1 MAELDTTDWSK
12 VPDGVTED
20 EPRYALDS
28 KLHVQFYLK
37 PVLLIR
43 ESENE
48 GRPIYHDVEH
58 IRILTPGDKLSIID
72 RVASSDD
79 KSRFAAHY
87 DKFKAGRGSEV
98 VGTRLEAVP
107 FMTRSKVEEY
117 KFFGIHTVEQ
127 LAGASDEV
135 GQKFPGFQGDK
146 QKSQKFL
153 EATTGTDA
161 RVAAL
166 EKMVADLKAAA
177 EAKDTALEV
186 LTAKPGVPKQQG
198 VVKQ

>member
-1 MAELDTTDWSK
+1 MSELDTTDWSK
-12 VPDGVTED
+12 ITDGVTED
-20 EPRYALDS
+20 QPRYAMDS
-28 KLHVQFYLK
+28 KLHVQFYLR
-37 PVLLIR
+37 PVLMTR
-43 ESENE
+43 ESEDA
-48 GRPIYHDVEH
+48 GRPIFQDVVH
-58 IRILTPGDKLSIID
+58 VRILVPGDKLSIID
-72 RVASSDD
+72 RVASDDD
-79 KSRFAAHY
+79 KGRFAAHY
-87 DKFKAGRGSEV
+87 DKFKAGRGTEV
-98 VGTRLEAVP
+98 IGTRLEAVP

-146 QKSQKFL
+146 QKCQKFL

-166 EKMVADLKAAA
+166 EKMVADLKAVA
-177 EAKDTALEV
+177 EAKEEALSV
-186 LTAKPGVPKQQG
+186 LTSKPGIPKQQG